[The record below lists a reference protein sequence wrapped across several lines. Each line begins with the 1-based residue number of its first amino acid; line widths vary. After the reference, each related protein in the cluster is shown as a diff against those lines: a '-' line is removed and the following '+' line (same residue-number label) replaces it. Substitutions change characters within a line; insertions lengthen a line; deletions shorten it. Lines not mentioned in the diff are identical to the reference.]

1 VVQSVEE
8 SASNQTGSSKPLN
21 GLAVAGFILSVCC
34 CWPVGLVLS
43 IIGITQIKSKSNQ
56 SGQGLA
62 IAGIVISAVGIFISL
77 FLMLLPGFWEGFW
90 SGFAESYY

>member
-1 VVQSVEE
+1 VIQGVEN
-8 SASNQTGSSKPLN
+8 SAAGQMGTSNQLN
-21 GLAVAGFILSVCC
+21 GLAVAGFVLSVCC

-77 FLMLLPGFWEGFW
+77 VLMLLPGFWEGFW
-90 SGFAESYY
+90 SGFVDSYY

>member
-1 VVQSVEE
+1 MEE
-8 SASNQTGSSKPLN
+8 SASSQIGSSRQLN
-21 GLAVAGFILSVCC
+21 GLAVTGFVLSVCC

>member
-1 VVQSVEE
+1 VEE

-21 GLAVAGFILSVCC
+21 GLAVAGVILSVCC

-62 IAGIVISAVGIFISL
+62 IAGIVISAVGLFISL

>member
-1 VVQSVEE
+1 MEE
-8 SASNQTGSSKPLN
+8 SASNQMGSSKQLN
-21 GLAVAGFILSVCC
+21 ALAVAGFVLSVCC

-43 IIGITQIKSKSNQ
+43 IIGLTQIKSKSNQ

-62 IAGIVISAVGIFISL
+62 IAGIVISAIGIFISL